1 MKKMTRNEFLKIA
14 GASAALVAFNTVLT
28 PAAFAA
34 TPKRV
39 ITKDVNKT
47 VQEPAPLSFYG
58 VKPSIVTYSSR
69 LSGVKTQTKNAY
81 LSIAGDYLGTV
92 TLQYQ
97 TTISGGRSSC

>member
-58 VKPSIVTYSSR
+58 VKPLHRHIFF
-69 LSGVKTQTKNAY
+69 QTFGCENP
-81 LSIAGDYLGTV
+81 D
-92 TLQYQ
+92 
-97 TTISGGRSSC
+97 